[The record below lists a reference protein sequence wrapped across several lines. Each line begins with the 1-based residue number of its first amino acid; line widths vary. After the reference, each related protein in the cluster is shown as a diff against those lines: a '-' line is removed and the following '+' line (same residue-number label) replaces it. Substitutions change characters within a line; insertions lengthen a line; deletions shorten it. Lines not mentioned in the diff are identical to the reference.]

1 MSNNMI
7 KDKTAVI
14 FDMDGVIFDTE
25 RLYIEACVEVG
36 DKYGAD
42 NIEETCHKCIGI
54 NSVATAEILYDT
66 YGRDFPLQEFR
77 SEVDEIF
84 VRKFEEKAPVKPGV
98 KELLTYLKSTGYKIA
113 IASSTKK
120 SGVARE
126 LEQAGFLEYFDELV
140 CGDMVEKSKP
150 NPDIFLKAAECL
162 GEEPENCIVIE
173 DSFNGIRAA
182 HAAEMF
188 AIMVPDILPP
198 DEEMKEKA
206 SLILDSLNDV
216 LSYLKEI

>member
-1 MSNNMI
+1 MSNNMV

-54 NSVATAEILYDT
+54 NSVATAEILNDT
-66 YGRDFPLQEFR
+66 YGRDFPLKEFR
-77 SEVDEIF
+77 AEVDEIF

-98 KELLTYLKSTGYKIA
+98 KELLTYLKSAGVKIA

-150 NPDIFLKAAECL
+150 NPDIFLKAAQCL

-182 HAAEMF
+182 HAAKMF

-216 LSYLKEI
+216 LSYLKEN

>member
-1 MSNNMI
+1 MNNNMI
-7 KDKTAVI
+7 SDKKAVI

-25 RLYIEACVEVG
+25 RLYIESCVEVA

-42 NIEETCHKCIGI
+42 NIEETCYRCIGI
-54 NSVATAEILYDT
+54 NSVVTGQILYET
-66 YGRDFPLQEFR
+66 YGKDFPLREFR
-77 SEVDEIF
+77 AEVDKIF
-84 VRKFEEKAPVKPGV
+84 AKKFDEKAPVKPGV
-98 KELLTYLKSTGYKIA
+98 KELLTYLKSAGVKIA

-120 SGVARE
+120 EGVSRE
-126 LEQAGFLEYFDELV
+126 LKQAGFLDYFDELV

-150 NPDIFLKAAECL
+150 DPDIFLKAAECL
-162 GEEPENCIVIE
+162 GVEPEKCIVIE

-182 HAAEMF
+182 HAAKMF

-206 SLILDSLNDV
+206 SIILKSLNEV
-216 LSYLKEI
+216 LDFLKEN

>member
-1 MSNNMI
+1 M
-7 KDKTAVI
+7 
-14 FDMDGVIFDTE
+14 
-25 RLYIEACVEVG
+25 
-36 DKYGAD
+36 
-42 NIEETCHKCIGI
+42 
-54 NSVATAEILYDT
+54 
-66 YGRDFPLQEFR
+66 
-77 SEVDEIF
+77 DEIF

-98 KELLTYLKSTGYKIA
+98 KELLTYLKSAGVKIA

-126 LEQAGFLEYFDELV
+126 LKQAGFLEYFDELV

-150 NPDIFLKAAECL
+150 NPDIFLKAAQCL

-182 HAAEMF
+182 HAANMF

-216 LSYLKEI
+216 LSYLKEN